1 MRFHEFYILSF
12 FSCQNKIEISM
23 FKSGGNT
30 KFYCREFIVYL
41 LLWTFFSKLKEN
53 SQVKYFKISFK
64 QCCIVKFSTSQEPT
78 LPFECKHF
86 FFRIHQV
93 LTFKAVPFYILR
105 IGIQFCKQIRKL
117 NLNQEQGLNFKKKK
131 MCQEVVECRLSN
143 VLAEHTYL

>member
-1 MRFHEFYILSF
+1 MNSIFCH
-12 FSCQNKIEISM
+12 FSPAKIKLKFPCSNLVVIQNFIA
-23 FKSGGNT
+23 GN
-30 KFYCREFIVYL
+30 VYL
-41 LLWTFFSKLKEN
+41 LLWTFCSKLKEN

-64 QCCIVKFSTSQEPT
+64 QCCIVKCSTSQEPT